1 MVGRND
7 CIFGFDAFVRT
18 NINSSMKEKIKIP
31 PHVFPNMEE
40 WPLFKISDNRTEF
53 VDDVTKEAR
62 DRLLKLNKNDISGVI
77 AKAIYDERIR
87 IKQEPWKIDP
97 PDEKSFWNKIQ
108 KKLVKRSLDKE
119 KAEAD
124 PVNKELLHTI
134 VLRYAE
140 EIVGTF
146 KPKTLEFA
154 RKFTTV
160 FLNRLLNTAASRNLR
175 RIYSA
180 KHRVYESLLVDG
192 EVEKVRSLSKKGTV
206 VLVPTHFSNL
216 DSFIV
221 GYGMDQIAGIPFPSF
236 AAGLNLYNTGYTAY
250 FMNRLGCYRVDRRKK
265 NAIYLETLKTVSKL
279 SIERGVSNLIYA
291 GGTRSRSGELEQK
304 VKMGLLGTA
313 VQAQRSISEKG
324 AAGKVFIVPVIIG
337 YHFVLEAPYLID
349 EHLRRTG
356 KEHYHKTKDG
366 SQSLRSSLK
375 FAWNYF
381 SQSSEIRLSFGKP
394 LDVLGN
400 FVDGEGNSY
409 DRFNKQLDIKDYF
422 LTDGVVAKNAQRE
435 REYTKIL
442 GERIIER
449 FHKDNVVL
457 CSHAIAFTVFN
468 LLKKQNADLDI
479 YGLLRLPSE
488 DFEYPIKMVEDAMAS
503 LVVQL
508 KKLEAEGNIR
518 LSDEISW
525 ETEKLVEEGIR
536 LLGAFHAQQPL
547 KYNKAGNVVS
557 ESFKLVYYYH
567 NRLDHYDLEKMVDWG
582 SFLNAHSEVLA
593 FVDF

>member
-1 MVGRND
+1 
-7 CIFGFDAFVRT
+7 
-18 NINSSMKEKIKIP
+18 MKEKIKIP

-40 WPLFKISDNRTEF
+40 WPLYQISENRNEF
-53 VDDVTKEAR
+53 VEEVTKETR
-62 DRLLKLNKNDISGVI
+62 DQLLTRNKNNISGVI

-119 KAEAD
+119 KAEAA
-124 PVNKELLHTI
+124 PVNKELLDTI
-134 VLRYAE
+134 VHRYAE

-160 FLNRLLNTAASRNLR
+160 FLNRLLNTAASKNFKRL
-175 RIYSA
+175 YSA
-180 KHRVYESLLVDG
+180 KHRVYESLKVDG
-192 EVEKVRSLSKKGTV
+192 DVEKVRSLSKKGTI

-265 NAIYLETLKTVSKL
+265 NAIYLETLKMVSKL
-279 SIERGVSNLIYA
+279 SIESGVNNLIYA

-313 VQAQRSISEKG
+313 VEAQRAISEKG
-324 AAGKVFIVPVIIG
+324 IAGKVFIVPVIIG

-366 SQSLRSSLK
+366 SYSIRRALK

-381 SQSSEIRLSFGKP
+381 SQSSEIRLTLGKP

-400 FVDGEGNSY
+400 FVDEEGRSY
-409 DRFNKQLDIKDYF
+409 DQFNRELDIKDYF
-422 LTDGVVAKNAQRE
+422 LTDGIVAKNSQRE

-479 YGLLRLPSE
+479 YALLRLPAE

-508 KKLEAEGNIR
+508 KKLAEEGNIR
-518 LSDEISW
+518 LSDEINW
-525 ETEKLVEEGIR
+525 ETEKLVKEGIR

-547 KYNKAGNVVS
+547 KYNKAGNVIS

-567 NRLDHYDLEKMVDWG
+567 NRLDHYGLEKMVNWG
-582 SFLNAHSEVLA
+582 SFLDAHSEVLA
-593 FVDF
+593 FADV